1 MRMELQHLRK
11 SDVILFLLLL
21 SLTILVR
28 LPTLLEPWGAD
39 QAGFGFV
46 AKGILEGKVPYRDFY
61 SLTGYGVFFTFA
73 LFFKLFGMK
82 MMSIHLGHLLV
93 SLLTVILVFLLTH
106 RLFGRNVAFTAAFI
120 YTIFSNG
127 LAFSGFGYENKS
139 AWGTYWYL
147 AQREVFMAL
156 LITGAVLLT
165 TIKGSK
171 GRKLL
176 SFMCG
181 LLIGLAAFYK
191 VTATLMLFL
200 FMGYI
205 FFDEF
210 SVSRRL
216 LSLKL
221 LGSLFSLL
229 LGFILINLP
238 FLYYFWTHDALKDV
252 YQALFLHVSLYARIS
267 RGLRIETLFSGH
279 YSILSE
285 NLVLWLFSVI
295 SCLYIVFQDRTRNN
309 LLIVFWTLLTLA
321 MVWGQGKFFGYH
333 FILLIP
339 PFSILTAYGLHKFL
353 LTGGGFKSFLRHNLC
368 DIKKIFMLA
377 TIILSIGAFC
387 ISNYDYY
394 KRHIQLLTRK
404 LSKSQYYE
412 VFTEFPT
419 HPYSFRADYQIVQY
433 LREHRKTGDKLEVI
447 FSAGDTI
454 IHFLSGMEAVS
465 RFIQSWYLFPSDEVL
480 SKNKITIVLRDE
492 FINQIIQ
499 VQPQYILCVHIPLEE
514 LTRLPSLKDDTNVRK
529 LDTFVHTNYELKT
542 FPDNRF
548 LFVKK
553 T

>member
-1 MRMELQHLRK
+1 MRTKLKYLGK
-11 SDVILFLLLL
+11 SDLILFLLLL
-21 SLTILVR
+21 SLTILIR

-73 LFFKLFGMK
+73 LFFKLFGMN
-82 MMSIHLGHLLV
+82 MVSVHIGHLLV

-106 RLFGRNVAFTAAFI
+106 RLFGRNVAFAAAFI

-165 TIKGSK
+165 SVKTTKR
-171 GRKLL
+171 RKLL

-205 FFDEF
+205 VYDEF
-210 SVSRRL
+210 SVSHRL

-221 LGSLFSLL
+221 LGSLFALL

-238 FLYYFWTHDALKDV
+238 FLYYFWIHGALKDV

-285 NLVLWLFSVI
+285 NLVLWLFSII

-309 LLIVFWTLLTLA
+309 LLLVFWTLLTLV

-333 FILLIP
+333 FILLVP
-339 PFSILTAYGLHKFL
+339 PFSILTAYGLQKFFVIE
-353 LTGGGFKSFLRHNLC
+353 GGFRSFLRHNLY
-368 DIKKIFMLA
+368 DIKKIFMLT
-377 TIILSIGAFC
+377 TIILSIGALC
-387 ISNYDYY
+387 ISSYDYY

-404 LSKSQYYE
+404 LTKSEYYE

-419 HPYSFRADYQIVQY
+419 HPYSFRADYQVVQY
-433 LREHRKTGDKLEVI
+433 LLEHRKTGDKLEVI

-454 IHFLSGMEAVS
+454 IHFLTDMEAS
-465 RFIQSWYLFPSDEVL
+465 TRFLQSWYLFPSDELL
-480 SKNKITIVLRDE
+480 SKHKITVSLRDE
-492 FINQIIQ
+492 FINQILEDE
-499 VQPQYILCVHIPLEE
+499 PRYILCVHIPLEE
-514 LTRLPSLKDDTNVRK
+514 LTQIPSLKDDPNVRK
-529 LDTFVHTNYELKT
+529 LDTFVNTNYELET